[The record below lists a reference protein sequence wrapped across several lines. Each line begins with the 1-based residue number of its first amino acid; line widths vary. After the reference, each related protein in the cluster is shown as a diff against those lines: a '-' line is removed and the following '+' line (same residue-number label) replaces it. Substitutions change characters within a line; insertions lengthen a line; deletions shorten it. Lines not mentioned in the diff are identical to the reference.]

1 MLANP
6 EKAVQSSQNSFFEKI
21 LLYALLGYTF
31 IILNDMIAIVIQTPD
46 SKPFFGSNSVYE
58 AVCRIFL
65 GTFDFALLAT
75 YVFLYVLFIRLIN
88 RNNESFG
95 FMKFQVHSFFI
106 FMILIQ
112 LGRQIVGLIFK
123 HDAS

>member
-1 MLANP
+1 ML
-6 EKAVQSSQNSFFEKI
+6 
-21 LLYALLGYTF
+21 YTLLGYTF
-31 IILNDMIAIVIQTPD
+31 IILNDMIAIVIQTED
-46 SKPFFGSNSVYE
+46 STPFFGSNSVYE

-65 GTFDFALLAT
+65 GVFDTTLLAV
-75 YVFLYVLFIRLIN
+75 YVLLYVLFIRLIY
-88 RNNESFG
+88 RNDESFG

-123 HDAS
+123 HDKS